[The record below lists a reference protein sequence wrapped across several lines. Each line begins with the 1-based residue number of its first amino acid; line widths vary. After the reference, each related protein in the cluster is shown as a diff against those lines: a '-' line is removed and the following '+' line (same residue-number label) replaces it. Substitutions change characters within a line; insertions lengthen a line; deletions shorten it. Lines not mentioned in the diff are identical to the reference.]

1 MRNILVLVHDDEGQE
16 SRLQAA
22 LAVTR
27 ALSGHLYCLDVFTMP
42 PILSDPWT
50 GYSSM
55 VVLDDAL
62 ARDSRNVT
70 EIKRRLQLEDVA
82 WTMLNATGDPAT
94 ELRRGS
100 DLADLIVV
108 TSHGEKHSVI
118 HERAIVGDIV
128 MKARRPVLA
137 APPAYDRLD
146 VAGRAMVAWDGSSE
160 ADAALRAS
168 TPLLALADEVA
179 ILVVNPVADG
189 LPAQDAA
196 TYLSRHGVV
205 SVVVEQHTDYRIA
218 DIILAQAGKMNA
230 SYIVMGA
237 FGRGRA
243 MEAVFG
249 GVTRTLLIES
259 EVPLLLA
266 H

>member
-27 ALSGHLYCLDVFTMP
+27 AVSGHLNCLDVFTMP

-55 VVLDDAL
+55 GVMEDAIERDSDNL
-62 ARDSRNVT
+62 ARI
-70 EIKRRLQLEDVA
+70 EKRLALEDVS
-82 WTMLNATGDPAT
+82 WTMIKVTGDPAA
-94 ELRRGS
+94 ELRSAS

-108 TSHGEKHSVI
+108 TSHGEKHSVV
-118 HERAIVGDIV
+118 HERALVGSVV
-128 MKARRPVLA
+128 MKAGRPVLA
-137 APPAYDRLD
+137 VPPEYNRLD
-146 VAGRAMVAWDGSSE
+146 VTGSALVAWDGSRE
-160 ADAALRAS
+160 ADTALRAATS
-168 TPLLALADEVA
+168 LLTLASEVV
-179 ILVVNPVADG
+179 ILVVNPVAGG
-189 LPAQDAA
+189 LAAEDAA
-196 TYLSRHGVV
+196 TYLSRHGVT
-205 SVVVEQHTDYRIA
+205 SAVVEQNTDYRIA
-218 DIILAQAGKMNA
+218 DIILAEAEKVEA
-230 SYIVMGA
+230 AYIVMGA

-243 MEAVFG
+243 VEAVFG

-259 EVPLLLA
+259 DVPLLLA